1 MKLTVHTF
9 VSLDGV
15 MQGPGGPE
23 EDTSGGFERGGW
35 MVPYGDAE
43 FGAIVDD
50 WFSRTGELLLGRT
63 TYDIFAAYWP
73 HVTDPAER
81 VAAVLNTAP
90 KHVVSNSLTDPT
102 WDGTTVI
109 SGTPGEVV
117 AAIRALKDRPATT
130 RDDSDGEL
138 QVHGSCGLIRT
149 LHDARLVDEYHL
161 TLLPVV
167 VGQGRRLFPDGAL
180 PTSFEVAHAA
190 TTSTGLVALTLRPT
204 GRLAQ
209 GTHEVRDG
217 RDTPIT

>member
-35 MVPYGDAE
+35 MVPFGDAE

-73 HVTDPAER
+73 QVTDPAER

-102 WDGTTVI
+102 WVGTTVI
-109 SGTPGEVV
+109 SGTQDEVV
-117 AAIRALKDRPATT
+117 AAIRALKDRRATT
-130 RDDSDGEL
+130 RDDC
-138 QVHGSCGLIRT
+138 V
-149 LHDARLVDEYHL
+149 
-161 TLLPVV
+161 
-167 VGQGRRLFPDGAL
+167 RRVRWRRA
-180 PTSFEVAHAA
+180 PTRSA
-190 TTSTGLVALTLRPT
+190 TA
-204 GRLAQ
+204 
-209 GTHEVRDG
+209 GTHRSPDPPVRW
-217 RDTPIT
+217 RLRTRY